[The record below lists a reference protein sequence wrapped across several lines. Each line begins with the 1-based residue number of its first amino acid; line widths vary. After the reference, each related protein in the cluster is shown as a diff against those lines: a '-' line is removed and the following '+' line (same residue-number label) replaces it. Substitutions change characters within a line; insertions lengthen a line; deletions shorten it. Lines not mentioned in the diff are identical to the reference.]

1 LREIFLFFCPWREFF
16 GPAMGKF
23 FVILDFLV
31 NLGGPFLVYQL
42 AVGHMSETGA
52 LMLSSAPAIL
62 WSIGQLIWSR
72 KLDALS
78 LLVIAGIAL
87 SLIATLMGGSP
98 RLLLV
103 RESLVTGIFGLIFL
117 GSLLFPKPLLFHL
130 VKATVSKQ
138 RMRPDDFA
146 SRWSIPGFRFTFY
159 LMTVVWGVGLL
170 VEAITKIILAFTMAT
185 GPFLAISPIISY
197 GVYFGLLGWSIWY
210 GNQRRKAGERLAAA
224 AQSGSPGQ

>member
-1 LREIFLFFCPWREFF
+1 
-16 GPAMGKF
+16 MGKF
-23 FVILDFLV
+23 FVLLDFLV

-42 AVGHMSETGA
+42 AEGHMSETGA
-52 LMLSSAPAIL
+52 LLLSSAPAIL

-87 SLIATLMGGSP
+87 SLVATLLGGSP

-117 GSLLFPKPLLFHL
+117 GSLLFPRPLLFHL
-130 VKATVSKQ
+130 VKTTVSKQ
-138 RMRPDDFA
+138 GMSEADFA
-146 SRWSIPGFRFTFY
+146 ARWSIPGFRFTFY
-159 LMTVVWGVGLL
+159 LMTVVWGIGLL
-170 VEAITKIILAFTMAT
+170 IEAISKIVLAFTIPT

-197 GVYFGLLGWSIWY
+197 GIYFGLLGWSIWY

-224 AQSGSPGQ
+224 AQTGSQVQ